1 MGTNA
6 TQSPDAELV
15 PDTEAQPC
23 PYDENLLERSRTQW
37 QFGDWE
43 SLAALNRETLQHHP
57 DRAKLALLA
66 AAGHTQ
72 QGNIPAARHFAQLAR
87 DWGCSKALMNQVLI
101 AGVHNTLGR
110 AAAISGFGQNALKHF
125 ESAINTGS
133 PGSDRKLLTQARVTK
148 QLEQLNSMGLRN
160 GLERDAYDLLLAPPL
175 NQAAVDTAGLATL
188 TQEVRGLH
196 ADLNS
201 QLKVQQQEALKLR
214 SAIEGVVKREL
225 LNSTKQIEAFLEIQE
240 YFRSGNLVGELHGWP
255 ISPDFALL
263 LVNMLAEIEYDL
275 VIEFG
280 SGTSTALIAKSL
292 AVINPRRQAKGI
304 EPIPQ
309 LSFEHLRE
317 YYEKTSNSLRQ
328 AGLEHAVEL
337 VHAPLAPLVLNG
349 LTYQYYECQA
359 TIEKARLGLLD
370 GKPRV
375 LVLVDGPPAS
385 TGRHARYPG
394 TPIVLEIFSDAEVD
408 VILDDYNRTDEKEI
422 VNMWASDCKAFGL
435 NCVIREIALDK
446 GACFVEIRSDKANT
460 ENTD

>member
-1 MGTNA
+1 
-6 TQSPDAELV
+6 
-15 PDTEAQPC
+15 
-23 PYDENLLERSRTQW
+23 
-37 QFGDWE
+37 
-43 SLAALNRETLQHHP
+43 
-57 DRAKLALLA
+57 
-66 AAGHTQ
+66 
-72 QGNIPAARHFAQLAR
+72 
-87 DWGCSKALMNQVLI
+87 
-101 AGVHNTLGR
+101 
-110 AAAISGFGQNALKHF
+110 
-125 ESAINTGS
+125 
-133 PGSDRKLLTQARVTK
+133 
-148 QLEQLNSMGLRN
+148 
-160 GLERDAYDLLLAPPL
+160 
-175 NQAAVDTAGLATL
+175 
-188 TQEVRGLH
+188 
-196 ADLNS
+196 
-201 QLKVQQQEALKLR
+201 
-214 SAIEGVVKREL
+214 
-225 LNSTKQIEAFLEIQE
+225 
-240 YFRSGNLVGELHGWP
+240 
-255 ISPDFALL
+255 L

-292 AVINPRRQAKGI
+292 AVINPRRQAKGN
-304 EPIPQ
+304 EPVLQ

-317 YYEKTSNSLRQ
+317 YYERTSNSLRQ